1 MKNFKLLFMM
11 AMIAVLSVV
20 LVACA
25 DDSDVEPEADPEE
38 GTATETEEG
47 TEDASGEGSGGG
59 DLVISE
65 ASDIVSL
72 DPHGNNDVPS
82 SNVRNNIYES
92 LTYLDGDMEVQ
103 PRLATDWEEID
114 DTTWEFTLKEGV
126 TFHDGTEFNAEVVK
140 ANLERVIDP
149 AVASPRMFLYEMVTG
164 VEAVDEYT
172 VQITLEYPFAPIL
185 AHLAHDAGGMISKDV
200 IDADYEAALSDA
212 GEEMSVDEYYELR
225 EEGGEE
231 HEEIAD
237 AITEET
243 GNYIADNPVGTGPF
257 EFESRA
263 PGEEVVLA
271 KNGDYH
277 DEENSA
283 QLHTVKF
290 IVVPET
296 AARLAEIETGA
307 SHIAGGAEPTNID
320 RMEQHDATEVDL
332 TPSLGLSYV
341 GFNVEKEPL
350 DDPLVRQAISYAI
363 DREAII
369 EGIYEGV
376 GTPAEGPLAPGVF
389 GYDEDVSGITYDL
402 DRAKELMEEAGQED
416 GFEIEIL
423 TNDQP
428 QRVDTAIYMQEAL
441 AELNIDVSVQQLE
454 WGAYLETTA
463 QGDHDMFVLGWSTV
477 TGDADYGMYAL
488 LQSSMHGDP
497 GNRSF
502 LSNDNVDELLEAGRT
517 ETDPDARQEI
527 YSELQEELVDVA
539 PMIYIHHQDFVT
551 GVNSN
556 VENFEIDA
564 LGIYQLRETTI
575 SE

>member
-1 MKNFKLLFMM
+1 M
-11 AMIAVLSVV
+11 AMITVLSVV

-25 DDSDVEPEADPEE
+25 DDSDVDPEADTEE
-38 GTATETEEG
+38 DTATETEEG

-82 SNVRNNIYES
+82 SNVRNNIYET

-103 PRLATDWEEID
+103 PRLATEWEEID
-114 DTTWEFTLKEGV
+114 DTTWQFTLKEGV
-126 TFHDGTEFNAEVVK
+126 TFHDGTEFNAEVVE
-140 ANLERVIDP
+140 ANLERLLDP

-164 VEAVDEYT
+164 VDVVDDYT
-172 VQITLEYPFAPIL
+172 VQINLEYPFAPIL

-200 IDADYEAALSDA
+200 IDADYEAALSEA
-212 GEEMSVDEYYELR
+212 GEEMSVEEYYELR

-231 HEEIAD
+231 HEAVGD
-237 AITEET
+237 AITDET

-257 EFESRA
+257 ELESRSA
-263 PGEEVVLA
+263 GDNVVLA
-271 KNGDYH
+271 NYADYH
-277 DEENSA
+277 DEENAA
-283 QLHTVKF
+283 QLDTVTFK
-290 IVVPET
+290 VVPET
-296 AARLAEIETGA
+296 GARLAEIETGT
-307 SHIAGGAEPTNID
+307 SHVAGGAEPTNID
-320 RMEQHDATEVDL
+320 RMESHDSTEVDL

-341 GFNVEKEPL
+341 GFNVESEPL

-389 GYDEDVSGITYDL
+389 GYDESVEGITYDL
-402 DRAKELMEEAGQED
+402 EYAQELMAEAGHED
-416 GFEIEIL
+416 GFDLEIL

-428 QRVDTAIYMQEAL
+428 QRVDTAVYMQEAL
-441 AELNIDVSVQQLE
+441 AELNINVTVQQLE

-463 QGDHDMFVLGWSTV
+463 NGDHDMFVLGWSTV
-477 TGDADYGMYAL
+477 TGDADYGLYAL
-488 LQSSMHGDP
+488 LHSSMHGDP

-517 ETDPDARQEI
+517 ETDPEAREEI
-527 YSELQEELVDVA
+527 YSELQDGLVDVA

-564 LGIYQLRETTI
+564 LGIYQLRDTTV

>member
-1 MKNFKLLFMM
+1 MKNFRLLLMM
-11 AMIAVLSVV
+11 AMITALSVV

-25 DDSDVEPEADPEE
+25 DDSDVDPEAD
-38 GTATETEEG
+38 TEEG
-47 TEDASGEGSGGG
+47 TEEDTEGAADEGSGGG
-59 DLVISE
+59 DLIISE

-92 LTYLDGDMEVQ
+92 LTYLDEDMEVQ
-103 PRLATDWEEID
+103 PRLATEWEEVD

-126 TFHDGTEFNAEVVK
+126 TFHDGTEFNAEVVE
-140 ANLERVIDP
+140 ANLERILDP

-164 VEAVDEYT
+164 VDVVDDYT
-172 VQITLEYPFAPIL
+172 VQINLEYPFAPIL
-185 AHLAHDAGGMISKDV
+185 AHLAHDAGGMISKEV
-200 IDADYEAALSDA
+200 IDADYEAALSEA
-212 GEEMSVDEYYELR
+212 GEDMSVEEYYELR

-237 AITEET
+237 AITEEA
-243 GNYIADNPVGTGPF
+243 GNHIADNPVGTGPF
-257 EFESRA
+257 ELESRA
-263 PGEEVVLA
+263 AGENVVLA
-271 KNGDYH
+271 NNADYH
-277 DEENSA
+277 DEENAA
-283 QLHTVKF
+283 QLDTVTFK
-290 IVVPET
+290 VVPET
-296 AARLAEIETGA
+296 GARLAEIETGS
-307 SHIAGGAEPTNID
+307 SHIAGAAEPSNID
-320 RMEQHDATEVDL
+320 RLESHDSTEVDL

-341 GFNVEKEPL
+341 GFNVEQEPL

-389 GYDEDVSGITYDL
+389 GHDDSVEGITYDL
-402 DRAKELMEEAGQED
+402 DRAQELMEEAGHED
-416 GFEIEIL
+416 GFELEIL

-428 QRVDTAIYMQEAL
+428 QRVDTTVYMQEAL
-441 AELNIDVSVQQLE
+441 EELNIDVSVQQLE

-463 QGDHDMFVLGWSTV
+463 NGDHDMFVLGWSTV
-477 TGDADYGMYAL
+477 TGDADYGLYAL
-488 LQSSMHGDP
+488 LHSSMHGDP

-502 LSNDNVDELLEAGRT
+502 LADETVDELLEAGRT
-517 ETDPDARQEI
+517 ETDPDEREEI
-527 YSELQEELVDVA
+527 YSELQEELVEIA

-551 GVNSN
+551 GVNTN
-556 VENFEIDA
+556 VDNFVIDA
-564 LGIYQLRETTI
+564 LGIYQLRETTV